1 MSSIAESIRSTGVED
16 LPDLPLPTFIDA
28 VADRDPDRV
37 FAEVLTATGSKYSS
51 RLITLSQLANAAD
64 EAARWLDEQF
74 GKDAMPKTLAFM
86 APASDVRYLFYMLGA
101 VKSGRIAF
109 FPSPRND
116 IHAHCSLFDEYK
128 CSTLLLPRRSPLHDT
143 MRPVIDR
150 LALNVVEIPGLH
162 FFLSGTVKVYHW
174 TPSVGVSDFR
184 LEPLVGLH
192 TSGSTGIPKPVL
204 IKHGNSTAM
213 QHWRRTTELGHG
225 SIHFTHWEDKT
236 ILVALPLFHLAAI
249 NILIAALQN
258 NIFVVFPPT
267 GLGPLSA
274 DIVSDILEHA
284 NIDVLVTSPSILAE
298 MASDLKLLKTF
309 SQVGAVAYGGG
320 PLPRVAG
327 DLITRQCHL
336 LNFIGMSETGI
347 LPCELVRQQ
356 DWQYIK
362 FSPMLGIEMRPY
374 ADNLYELFFIRNEAY
389 VDFQVPFFTFPELD
403 EYSTKDLFSQH
414 PTKPD
419 LWMWQGRTDDIIVY
433 STGEK
438 FNPTSMEDALNG
450 NPSVKTALV
459 CGDGKTHSA
468 LIIEPQAAPGD
479 SVSSTDVIDRIWPHI
494 KQVNSSNV
502 QHARILKEMI
512 LVTDPD
518 RPLPRAGKGTVQRKA
533 ALRMYEGE
541 LDALYSTEPRE
552 SKRRSDSVIQSEDL
566 DEQLLTQQ
574 ILDILERSSGMRL
587 QPNDDFFAAGLDSLG
602 VTAILRSL
610 RKLVMFHGDQ
620 RQLDAKMVYDYP
632 TAVSL
637 ARYISGGEP
646 EVDSSDLMQE
656 LLDKYTSDLPITV
669 REPLLYDNHRKTV
682 MITGSTGSFG
692 TYLLDTL
699 LHDDS
704 VEHVICLNRRENA
717 EDVQLKSLK
726 AKGLPTDL
734 RSTALTFA
742 TADLSKQYLGLDTI
756 LYRELLR
763 DVTHIIH
770 NAWEVN
776 FNLPFQHFERPHICG
791 VRQLVDFSSRSA
803 HGAVIVFISS
813 IGAVSAFDT
822 GNKHEKERTVPETII
837 DDWSVAGA
845 ESGYGQAK
853 FVGERILA
861 AAAHEAGVPCAIVR
875 VGQLAGP
882 SSGKGK
888 WQKHEWLPSLVI
900 SSKYLNTLPA
910 TLGSFDVVD
919 WIPID
924 LAAVIVDEFMH
935 HASERLQ
942 DVPEQ
947 PLVYHAVNP
956 KKTTWDALLPSM
968 QPYLGVWKVVPSYD
982 WVHQLSDSEDKASAE
997 NPAGKLLSFYKSLV
1011 DSDMQVP
1018 LDTTESEKASPTL
1031 ASLQAIS
1038 GEMFGKWLRKWV

>member
-1 MSSIAESIRSTGVED
+1 MSSIAAESTHTTGVED

-37 FAEVLTATGSKYSS
+37 FAEVLTAANGKYSS

-74 GKDAMPKTLAFM
+74 GKDALPRTIAVM
-86 APASDVRYLFYMLGA
+86 APASDVRYLFYLLGA
-101 VKSGRIAF
+101 VKSERLAF

-116 IHAHCSLFDEYK
+116 IEAHCSLFEEYQ
-128 CSTLLLPRRSPLHDT
+128 CSTLLLPRKSPFYDT
-143 MRPVIDR
+143 MRPVIER
-150 LALNVVEIPGLH
+150 LGLNVVEIPGLH
-162 FFLSGTVKVYHW
+162 FFLSGTVKPYPW
-174 TPSVGVSDFR
+174 TPSVETDFR

-204 IKHGNSTAM
+204 LKHGNATAM
-213 QHWRRTTELGHG
+213 QHWRRIPELGHG
-225 SIHFTHWEDKT
+225 NIHFTYWEDKT
-236 ILVALPLFHLAAI
+236 ILVGLPLFHAAAL
-249 NILIAALQN
+249 NIVISALQN
-258 NIFVVFPPT
+258 NIFVVFPPAIP
-267 GLGPLSA
+267 GPLSA
-274 DIVSDILEHA
+274 DIVGNILEHA
-284 NIDVLVTSPSILAE
+284 NIDVLVTSPSILAD

-356 DWQYIK
+356 DWQYVK

-374 ADNLYELFFIRNEAY
+374 ADGLYELYFVRNEAY
-389 VDFQVPFFTFPELD
+389 KDFQVPFFTFPELD
-403 EYSTKDLFSQH
+403 EYTTKDLFSQH

-459 CGDGKTHSA
+459 CGDGRAHSA
-468 LIIEPQAAPGD
+468 LLVEPQSVPGD
-479 SVSSTDVIDRIWPHI
+479 SISSTDVIDRIWPHI
-494 KQVNSSNV
+494 KQVNSTSL
-502 QHARILKEMI
+502 QHGRILKEMI

-533 ALRMYEGE
+533 ALSLYESDLE
-541 LDALYSTEPRE
+541 ALYSAEPRG
-552 SKRRSDSVIQSEDL
+552 SSRRSDSVMQSEDL

-587 QPNDDFFAAGLDSLG
+587 QPADDFFAAGLDSMG

-620 RQLDAKMVYDYP
+620 RPLDAKMIYDFP
-632 TAVSL
+632 SAASL
-637 ARYISGGEP
+637 ARYLSGGEP
-646 EVDSSDLMQE
+646 EVDQYHIMEELFEKYSSDM
-656 LLDKYTSDLPITV
+656 PITA
-669 REPLLYDNHRKTV
+669 REPLPIDEKRKV
-682 MITGSTGSFG
+682 VIITGSTGSFG

-699 LHDDS
+699 LRDET
-704 VEHVICLNRRENA
+704 VAHVICLNRKENA
-717 EDVQLKSLK
+717 EKIQLRSLS
-726 AKGLPTDL
+726 AKGLSTDL
-734 RSTALTFA
+734 RGTTLTFA
-742 TADLSKQYLGLDTI
+742 TADFSKQYLGLDTL
-756 LYRELLR
+756 LYKDLLK

-776 FNLPFQHFERPHICG
+776 FNLPVQHFERPHICG
-791 VRQLVDFSSRSA
+791 VRQLVDFSARST
-803 HGAVIVFISS
+803 HGAVIMFISS
-813 IGAVSAFDT
+813 IGAVSAYDPPDSD
-822 GNKHEKERTVPETII
+822 EVERTVIETVVE
-837 DDWSVAGA
+837 DWSAASA
-845 ESGYGQAK
+845 ESGYGQSK
-853 FVGERILA
+853 LVSERILA
-861 AAAHEAGVPCAIVR
+861 TAAQEASVPCAIVR
-875 VGQLAGP
+875 VGQIAGP
-882 SSGKGK
+882 VSGNGR
-888 WQKHEWLPSLVI
+888 WQKHEWLPSLVV
-900 SSKYLNTLPA
+900 SSKYLGVLPA

-924 LAAVIVDEFMH
+924 LAANIIGEFMRNV
-935 HASERLQ
+935 STRLKDSPDQ
-942 DVPEQ
+942 A
-947 PLVYHAVNP
+947 LVYHAVNP

-968 QPYLGVWKVVPSYD
+968 QPYLGVWKVVPSYE
-982 WVHQLSDSEDKASAE
+982 WVNLLSESEDKASAE
-997 NPAGKLLSFYKSLV
+997 NPAGKLLAFYKGLV
-1011 DSDMQVP
+1011 ESDMQVP
-1018 LDTTESEKASPTL
+1018 LDTTESERASPTL
-1031 ASLQAIS
+1031 ASLEAIS